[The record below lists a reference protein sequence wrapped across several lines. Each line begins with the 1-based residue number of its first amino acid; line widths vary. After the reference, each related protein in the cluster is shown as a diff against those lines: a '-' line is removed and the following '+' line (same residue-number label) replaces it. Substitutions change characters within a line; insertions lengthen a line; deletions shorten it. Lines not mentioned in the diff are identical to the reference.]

1 MKKKLSVLLIVL
13 FVCSLALSALGCTP
27 DKKDLE
33 VGSNGEILLATTT
46 STQDSGLLEVI
57 LPDFEAQTG
66 IAVKV
71 IAVGT
76 GKAIEMGKAG
86 EADVLLVHARS
97 LEDQFIADGYGVERF
112 DVMYN
117 DFVVVGPKEDPAKV
131 KTTAAADAAKALT
144 AIAAVP
150 STFVSRDDKSGT
162 HTKELAIWKAANIT
176 PDGDWYLK
184 TGTGMGETL
193 TLTNEKL
200 GYTLAD
206 RATYANMKDTMAN
219 LEIVCEGDQILNN
232 PYGVIA
238 VSPSINDQ
246 INADGA
252 QAFVDWIISPETQ
265 KLIGSYEVNGDP
277 LFIPNAV
284 KK

>member
-1 MKKKLSVLLIVL
+1 MKKKLSVLVIVL
-13 FVCSLALSALGCTP
+13 FVCTIALSAMGCTP
-27 DKKDLE
+27 AKKDLE
-33 VGSNGEILLATTT
+33 PGSNGEIILATTT

-71 IAVGT
+71 VAVGT
-76 GKAIEMGKAG
+76 GKAMEMGKAG

-97 LEDQFIADGYGVERF
+97 QEDQFVADGYGVERF

-117 DFVVVGPKEDPAKV
+117 DFVLMGPKEDPAKV
-131 KTTAAADAAKALT
+131 KTTAATDAAKAFT
-144 AIAAVP
+144 AIATVP

-176 PDGDWYLK
+176 PAGDWYIK

-193 TLTNEKL
+193 TVANEKL

-219 LEIVCEGDQILNN
+219 LEIVCEGDEMLSN

-238 VSPSINDQ
+238 VSPTINDQ
-246 INADGA
+246 INAEGA
-252 QAFVDWIISPETQ
+252 QAFVDWILSPETQ
-265 KLIGSYEVNGDP
+265 ELIGSYEINGDP
-277 LFIPNAV
+277 LFTPNAAQ
-284 KK
+284 K

>member
-1 MKKKLSVLLIVL
+1 MKKKLSVLVIVL
-13 FVCSLALSALGCTP
+13 FVCTIVLSAIGCTP
-27 DKKDLE
+27 AKKDLE
-33 VGSNGEILLATTT
+33 PGSNGTIILATTT

-71 IAVGT
+71 VAVGT
-76 GKAIEMGKAG
+76 GKAIEMGKNG
-86 EADVLLVHARS
+86 EADVLLVHARAQ
-97 LEDQFIADGYGVERF
+97 EDKFIADGYGVERF

-117 DFVVVGPKEDPAKV
+117 DFVVLGPKEDPAKV
-131 KTTAAADAAKALT
+131 KTSAPKDAVKAFT

-162 HTKELAIWKAANIT
+162 NTKEIEIWKAANIT
-176 PDGDWYLK
+176 PEGDWYIK

-193 TLTNEKL
+193 TVTNEKL

-206 RATYANMKDTMAN
+206 RATYANMKDTMTN
-219 LEIVCEGDQILNN
+219 LEIVCEGDPLLNN

-238 VSPSINDQ
+238 VSPSINDK
-246 INADGA
+246 INAKGA
-252 QAFVDWIISPETQ
+252 QAFVDWILSPETQ
-265 KLIGSYEVNGDP
+265 TLIGSYEINGDP
-277 LFIPNAV
+277 LFTPSATQ
-284 KK
+284 K

>member
-1 MKKKLSVLLIVL
+1 MKKKLSVLVIVL
-13 FVCSLALSALGCTP
+13 FVCTIALSALGCTP
-27 DKKDLE
+27 AKKDLE
-33 VGSNGEILLATTT
+33 PGSNGEIILATTT

-71 IAVGT
+71 VAVGT
-76 GKAIEMGKAG
+76 GKAMEMGKAG

-97 LEDQFIADGYGVERF
+97 QEDQFIKDGYGVERF
-112 DVMYN
+112 DVRYN
-117 DFVVVGPKEDPAKV
+117 DFVVLGPKEDPAKV
-131 KTTAAADAAKALT
+131 KPTAAADAAKAFT

-162 HTKELAIWKAANIT
+162 NTKELEIWKAANIT
-176 PDGDWYLK
+176 PAGDWYIK

-193 TLTNEKL
+193 TVTNEKL

-219 LEIVCEGDQILNN
+219 LEIVCEGDKMLSN

-238 VSPSINDQ
+238 VSPTINDQ
-246 INADGA
+246 INAEGA

-265 KLIGSYEVNGDP
+265 ELIGSYEINGDP
-277 LFIPNAV
+277 LFTPNAAQ
-284 KK
+284 K

>member
-1 MKKKLSVLLIVL
+1 MKKKLSVLFFVL
-13 FVCSLALSALGCTP
+13 FVCSITLTTVGCTSA
-27 DKKDLE
+27 KKDLE
-33 VGSNGEILLATTT
+33 PGSNGEIILATTT
-46 STQDSGLLEVI
+46 STQDSGLLEEI

-71 IAVGT
+71 VAVGT
-76 GKAIEMGKAG
+76 GKAMEMGKAG
-86 EADVLLVHARS
+86 EADVLLVHAITQ
-97 LEDQFIADGYGVERF
+97 EEQFVKDGYGVERF
-112 DVMYN
+112 AVMHN
-117 DFVVVGPKEDPAKV
+117 DFVVLGPKEDPAKV
-131 KTTAAADAAKALT
+131 KTTAAADAVKAFT

-162 HTKELAIWKAANIT
+162 NTKELGIWKAANIT
-176 PDGDWYLK
+176 PAGDWYIK

-193 TLTNEKL
+193 TVTNEKL

-219 LEIVCEGDQILNN
+219 LEIVCEGNEILNN

-246 INADGA
+246 INAEGA

-265 KLIGSYEVNGDP
+265 ELIASYKVNGDQ
-277 LFIPNAV
+277 LFVPDAV

>member
-76 GKAIEMGKAG
+76 GKAMEMGKAG

-97 LEDQFIADGYGVERF
+97 LEDQFIADGYGVQRF

-131 KTTAAADAAKALT
+131 KTSAAADAAKALT

>member
-1 MKKKLSVLLIVL
+1 MKKNLSVLVIAL
-13 FVCSLALSALGCTP
+13 FVCTIALSALGCTP
-27 DKKDLE
+27 AKKDLE
-33 VGSNGEILLATTT
+33 PGSNGEIILATTT

-71 IAVGT
+71 VAVGT
-76 GKAIEMGKAG
+76 GKAMEMGKAG

-97 LEDQFIADGYGVERF
+97 QEDQFITDGYGVERF

-117 DFVVVGPKEDPAKV
+117 DFVVLGPKEDPANV
-131 KTTAAADAAKALT
+131 KTTAAADATKAFT

-162 HTKELAIWKAANIT
+162 NTKELAIWKDANIT
-176 PDGDWYLK
+176 PTGDWYLK

-193 TLTNEKL
+193 TVANEKL

-206 RATYANMKDTMAN
+206 RATYANMKDTMSN
-219 LEIVCEGDQILNN
+219 LEIVCEGDEMLSN

-238 VSPSINDQ
+238 VSPTINSQ
-246 INADGA
+246 INAEGA
-252 QAFVDWIISPETQ
+252 QAFVDWILSPEAQ
-265 KLIGSYEVNGDP
+265 KLIGSYKINGDP
-277 LFIPNAV
+277 LFTPNATQ
-284 KK
+284 K

>member
-1 MKKKLSVLLIVL
+1 MKKKLSLLLVAL
-13 FVCSLALSALGCTP
+13 FVCTLALSVLGCTP
-27 DKKDLE
+27 EKKALE
-33 VGSNGEILLATTT
+33 PGSNGEILLATTT

-97 LEDQFIADGYGVERF
+97 QEDQFITDGYGVERF

-117 DFVVVGPKEDPAKV
+117 DFVVLGPKEDPAKV
-131 KTTAAADAAKALT
+131 KTTAAADAAKAFT

-162 HTKELAIWKAANIT
+162 NTKELEIWKAAGIT
-176 PDGDWYLK
+176 PVGDWYIK

-206 RATYANMKDTMAN
+206 RATYANMKDTMTN
-219 LEIVCEGDQILNN
+219 LEIVCEGDKMLSN

-246 INADGA
+246 INAEGA
-252 QAFVDWIISPETQ
+252 QAFVDWITSPETQ
-265 KLIGSYEVNGDP
+265 ELIGAYEINGDP
-277 LFIPNAV
+277 LFTPNAV
-284 KK
+284 QK

>member
-117 DFVVVGPKEDPAKV
+117 DFVVLGPKEDPAKV

-252 QAFVDWIISPETQ
+252 QAFVTWIISPETQ

>member
-1 MKKKLSVLLIVL
+1 MKKKLSVLVIVL
-13 FVCSLALSALGCTP
+13 FVCTIALSAMGCTP
-27 DKKDLE
+27 AKKDLE
-33 VGSNGEILLATTT
+33 PGSNGEIILATTT

-71 IAVGT
+71 VAVGT
-76 GKAIEMGKAG
+76 GKAMEMGKAG

-97 LEDQFIADGYGVERF
+97 QEDQFVADGYGVERF

-117 DFVVVGPKEDPAKV
+117 DFVLMGPKEDPAKV
-131 KTTAAADAAKALT
+131 KTTAATDAAKAFT
-144 AIAAVP
+144 AIATVP

-176 PDGDWYLK
+176 PAGDWYIK

-193 TLTNEKL
+193 TVANEKL

-219 LEIVCEGDQILNN
+219 LEIVCEGDEMLSN

-238 VSPSINDQ
+238 VSPTINDQ
-246 INADGA
+246 INAEGA

-265 KLIGSYEVNGDP
+265 ELIGAYEINGDP
-277 LFIPNAV
+277 LFTPNAAQ
-284 KK
+284 K